1 MLLGGATYVAWFA
14 AQIKVVPGVLVGLS
28 GLNGF
33 GASILWIAQ
42 GVFLTKNSTKE
53 TLGRNSG
60 IFFGFF
66 QMNQVIGNLIAAAI
80 LAHERNNTQN
90 PVQLFILFT
99 VTSACSVLLFFVLKT
114 SSPKDQKSMIEPPL
128 YNVNV
133 MTRIVDMWRTL
144 KDRNFLLLVLII
156 AYSGFSQSFFSGS
169 FTKELGRFLL
179 NYVMIFFGV
188 ADALGSFMFGK
199 VIDVLGRKPILLIA
213 TAMVIISTIL
223 LLAVQREVLQQR
235 TMLYY
240 ICAIMFGL
248 GDAGV
253 TTVLYAT
260 VGNLFASRVE
270 TAFGT
275 FRLVQALTTGIAFVV
290 FLYVQDFAFQ
300 ILMLDTLLLAGL
312 LGFLFLDFF
321 FSNVDSRADLREA
334 PVR

>member
-1 MLLGGATYVAWFA
+1 MLLGGTTYVAWFA
-14 AQIKVVPGVLVGLS
+14 AQIVVVPGVLVALS

-66 QMNQVIGNLIAAAI
+66 QLNQVIGNLIAAAI

-99 VTSACSVLLFFVLKT
+99 VTSACSVLLFFFLQT
-114 SSPKDQKSMIEPPL
+114 SPKDQKMIEPPL
-128 YNVNV
+128 YHVNV
-133 MTRIVDMWRTL
+133 LTRIVDMWRTL

-156 AYSGFSQSFFSGS
+156 AYSGFSQSFFSAS

-213 TAMVIISTIL
+213 TGMVIISTIL

-253 TTVLYAT
+253 FTVLYAT

-275 FRLVQALTTGIAFVV
+275 FRLVQSLTTGIAFVV

-300 ILMLDTLLLAGL
+300 ILMLDVLLLAGL

-321 FSNVDSRADLREA
+321 FSNVDSRADLRDD

>member
-1 MLLGGATYVAWFA
+1 MLGGLTYISWFA
-14 AQIKVVPGVLVGLS
+14 AQIVVVPWVLVALS
-28 GLNGF
+28 GVNGF
-33 GASILWIAQ
+33 GAAILWIAQ
-42 GVFLTKNSTKE
+42 GTFLTKNSTKE

-66 QMNQVIGNLIAAAI
+66 QLNQVLGNLIAALIVVHTNDAS
-80 LAHERNNTQN
+80 N
-90 PVQLFILFT
+90 PAQLFILFT
-99 VTSACSVLLFFVLKT
+99 VTSALSVLLFLFLQT
-114 SSPKDQKSMIEPPL
+114 PPKDAGMIEPPL

-133 MTRIVDMWRTL
+133 VTRLKEMWRTL
-144 KDRNFLLLVLII
+144 TDRNFLLLVMII

-169 FTKELGRFLL
+169 FTKELGRYLL

-223 LLAVQREVLQQR
+223 LLSVSREVLQHR
-235 TMLYY
+235 NMLYY

-253 TTVLYAT
+253 FTVLYAT

-275 FRLVQALTTGIAFVV
+275 FRLVQSLTTGLAYVV
-290 FLYVQDFAFQ
+290 FLYVEDFSYQ
-300 ILMLDTLLLAGL
+300 ILMLDSLLLAGL

-321 FSNVDSRADLREA
+321 FSNVDSRQDIAEQH
-334 PVR
+334 VR

>member
-1 MLLGGATYVAWFA
+1 MLGGLTYIAWFA

-33 GASILWIAQ
+33 GAAILWIAQ

-60 IFFGFF
+60 IFFGFY

-80 LAHERNNTQN
+80 LSHDHDSTQN
-90 PVQLFILFT
+90 PTQLFILFT
-99 VTSACSVLLFFVLKT
+99 VTSACSVLLFFVLQ
-114 SSPKDQKSMIEPPL
+114 SAPKEQSMVEPPL

-133 MTRIVDMWRTL
+133 LTRIMDIWRVL

-179 NYVMIFFGV
+179 NYVMVFFGV

-199 VIDVLGRKPILLIA
+199 VIDVLGRKPILILA
-213 TAMVIISTIL
+213 TAMVIIATIL
-223 LLAVQREVLQQR
+223 LLSIHREVLQQR

-240 ICAIMFGL
+240 IFAIMFGL

-253 TTVLYAT
+253 FTVLYAT

-275 FRLVQALTTGIAFVV
+275 FRLVQSLTTGITFVV
-290 FLYVQDFAFQ
+290 FLYVQDFAIQ

-312 LGFLFLDFF
+312 LGFLILDFF
-321 FSNVDSRADLREA
+321 FANVDSQADVKEQHER
-334 PVR
+334 

>member
-1 MLLGGATYVAWFA
+1 MMLGGVTYISWFA
-14 AQIKVVPGVLVGLS
+14 AQIVVVPGVLVALS
-28 GLNGF
+28 GVNGF
-33 GASILWIAQ
+33 GAAILWIAQ
-42 GVFLTKNSTKE
+42 GTFLTKNSTKE

-66 QMNQVIGNLIAAAI
+66 QLNQVLGNLIAALI
-80 LAHERNNTQN
+80 VVHTNDSTN
-90 PVQLFILFT
+90 PAQLFILFT
-99 VTSACSVLLFFVLKT
+99 VTSALSVLLFLFLQT
-114 SSPKDQKSMIEPPL
+114 PPKDQAMIEPPL

-133 MTRIVDMWRTL
+133 LTRLKDMWRTL
-144 KDRNFLLLVLII
+144 TDRNFLLLVLII

-169 FTKELGRFLL
+169 FTKELGRYLL

-223 LLAVQREVLQQR
+223 LLAVSREVLQQR
-235 TMLYY
+235 NMLYY

-253 TTVLYAT
+253 FTVLYAT
-260 VGNLFASRVE
+260 IGNLFASRVE

-275 FRLVQALTTGIAFVV
+275 FRLVQSLTTGLAYVV
-290 FLYVQDFAFQ
+290 FLYVEDFSYQ
-300 ILMLDTLLLAGL
+300 VLMLDSLLMMGL

-321 FSNVDSRADLREA
+321 FSNVDSRQDITEQH
-334 PVR
+334 VR

>member
-1 MLLGGATYVAWFA
+1 MLGASTYVGWVA
-14 AQIKVVPGVLVGLS
+14 AQIVVVPTVLFIMS
-28 GLNGF
+28 GLIGF
-33 GASILWIAQ
+33 GAAILWVAQ
-42 GVFLTKNSTKE
+42 GTFLTKNSTKE

-60 IFFGFF
+60 IFFGFY

-80 LAHERNNTQN
+80 LSRNHSNTQN
-90 PVQLFILFT
+90 PAPLFILFT
-99 VTSACSVLLFFVLKT
+99 VTSAISCLAFFLIK
-114 SSPKDQKSMIEPPL
+114 SAPKDQTMIEPPL
-128 YNVNV
+128 YHVNIL
-133 MTRIVDMWRTL
+133 TRITDMWRTL

-156 AYSGFSQSFFSGS
+156 AYSGFSTSFFSGS

-188 ADALGSFMFGK
+188 ADALGSFLFGK
-199 VIDVLGRKPILLIA
+199 VIDVLGRKPILILA
-213 TAMVIISTIL
+213 TAMVMVSTIL
-223 LLAVQREVLQQR
+223 LLAINREILQQR
-235 TMLYY
+235 TTFYY
-240 ICAIMFGL
+240 ICAVMFGL

-253 TTVLYAT
+253 FTVLYAT

-290 FLYVQDFAFQ
+290 FLYVEDFSFQ

-321 FSNVDSRADLREA
+321 FSPVDSKSDTAE
-334 PVR
+334 VRPRNVR

>member
-1 MLLGGATYVAWFA
+1 MMLGGLTYISWFA
-14 AQIKVVPGVLVGLS
+14 AQIVIVPGVLVALS

-66 QMNQVIGNLIAAAI
+66 QLNQVLGNLIAALI
-80 LAHERNNTQN
+80 VVHTGDTRN
-90 PVQLFILFT
+90 PAQLFILFT
-99 VTSACSVLLFFVLKT
+99 VTSALSVLLFLFLQT
-114 SSPKDQKSMIEPPL
+114 PPKDQAMIEPPL

-133 MTRIVDMWRTL
+133 LTRLRDMWRTL
-144 KDRNFLLLVLII
+144 TDRNFLLLVLII

-169 FTKELGRFLL
+169 FTKELGRYLL

-223 LLAVQREVLQQR
+223 LLSVSREVLQHR
-235 TMLYY
+235 NMLYY

-275 FRLVQALTTGIAFVV
+275 FRLVQSLTTGLSYVV
-290 FLYVQDFAFQ
+290 FLYVEDFSYQ
-300 ILMLDTLLLAGL
+300 ILMLDALLLSGL

-321 FSNVDSRADLREA
+321 FSNVDSRQDLIEQH
-334 PVR
+334 VR